1 MTSLSK
7 PINCVAFD
15 CGNSSF
21 RTVLGTFDGTRT
33 KMEVIAQITHNTIE
47 INGLYY
53 WDILHIYEGLK
64 QGLKETYL
72 RAGHIDSI
80 GICTWGVDFGFLDE
94 SGYLLSNPLSYRN
107 SIGEQQLSGLTAEE
121 KRWMFDKTGI
131 QNNRINSLYQ
141 LTGIK
146 RLMPGLFS
154 ISNDL
159 LMVPDILSYLFTG
172 EKFTEFSIASTTQL
186 LDVRRRAYAEEVLNR
201 FGIPQKMLPALKG
214 HGEVIGML
222 KASLAEELRIPICP
236 VICVPSHD
244 TACAVAAVPAE
255 DKDFLFIS
263 SGTWSLIGTELQ
275 SPLITQQVYE
285 NDFANEG
292 GVFNTITLLK
302 NSAGMHILQCIRRD
316 LELEGKK
323 YTWDEI
329 VRLAQSYRGEPRLF
343 DPNSYEL
350 FNPKNMISAIR
361 GLMKDDHAAI
371 EKVLASTYASLAYIY
386 RRTIEQIEKV
396 TDKVY
401 ASIHIVGGGSQN
413 AYLNQLTADLT
424 GKKVYSGPKEAT
436 SLGNIGVQLVSHI
449 EGYGLAEIREMVR
462 NSEPILPFNPDPNR
476 DDQLIDN
483 RYMTFCDHLNGK

>member
-1 MTSLSK
+1 MTSLLK

-33 KMEVIAQITHNTIE
+33 KMEVIAQVSHSTIE
-47 INGLYY
+47 VNGLYY
-53 WDILHIYEGLK
+53 WDILHVYEGLK
-64 QGLKETYL
+64 QGLKEAYFRT
-72 RAGHIDSI
+72 GHIDSI

-94 SGYLLSNPLSYRN
+94 SGYLLANPLSYRN
-107 SIGEQQLSGLTAEE
+107 SIGEEQLSDLSVEE

-154 ISNDL
+154 IANDL
-159 LMVPDILSYLFTG
+159 LMIPDILSYFFTG
-172 EKFTEFSIASTTQL
+172 EKFSEFSIASTTQL
-186 LDVRRRAYAEEVLNR
+186 LDVRSKAYTEEVLNR
-201 FGIPQKMLPALKG
+201 FGIPQKMLPPLKQ

-222 KASLAEELRIPICP
+222 RESLAEELRIPVCP

-244 TACAVAAVPAE
+244 TACAVAAVPAKE
-255 DKDFLFIS
+255 DAFLFIS

-285 NDFANEG
+285 RDFANEG
-292 GVFNTITLLK
+292 GVFNTITMLK

-329 VRLAQSYRGEPRLF
+329 VRLAQSYRGEPGLF

-361 GLMKDDHAAI
+361 SLMQDDNVNI
-371 EKVLASTYASLAYIY
+371 EKVLASTYTSLAFTY
-386 RRTIEQIEKV
+386 RRTIEQIEEV
-396 TDKVY
+396 TGNAF
-401 ASIHIVGGGSQN
+401 ASIYIVGGGSQN
-413 AYLNQLTADLT
+413 VFLNQLTADLT
-424 GKKVYSGPKEAT
+424 GKKVFSGPKEAT
-436 SLGNIGVQLVSHI
+436 SLGNIGVQLVSHL
-449 EGYGLAEIREMVR
+449 EGFGLAEIREMVR
-462 NSEPILPFNPDPNR
+462 NSEPILPFNPEPNR
-476 DDQLIDN
+476 DKRLIDT
-483 RYMTFCDHLNGK
+483 RYKVFCDYLKGI

>member
-1 MTSLSK
+1 MTSLPK

-21 RTVLGTFDGTRT
+21 RTVLGTFDGVRT
-33 KMEVIAQITHNTIE
+33 NMEVILQVPHNTIE

-53 WDILHIYEGLK
+53 WDILHVYEGLK
-64 QGLKETYL
+64 QGLKEAFV

-94 SGYLLSNPLSYRN
+94 NGYLLANPLCYRN
-107 SIGEQQLSGLTAEE
+107 SIGEEQLSGLSAEE
-121 KRWMFDKTGI
+121 KRWVFDQTGI

-146 RLMPGLFS
+146 RIMPDLFG
-154 ISNDL
+154 IARHL
-159 LMVPDILSYLFTG
+159 LMVPDLLSYFFTG

-186 LDVRRRAYAEEVLNR
+186 FDMRNKQYAEDVLDR
-201 FGIPQKMLPALKG
+201 FGIPKKMCKPLKQ

-222 KASLAEELRIPICP
+222 KQSIADELRIPVCP

-244 TACAVAAVPAE
+244 TACAVAAVPAQE
-255 DKDFLFIS
+255 EDFLFIS

-275 SPLITQQVYE
+275 APEITQEVYE
-285 NDFANEG
+285 RDFANEG

-316 LELEGKK
+316 LESGGEK

-329 VRLAQSYRGEPRLF
+329 VGLARSYQGEPGLF

-350 FNPKNMISAIR
+350 FNPKNMIAAIR
-361 GLMKDDHAAI
+361 GLMKDDNAPI
-371 EKVLASTYASLAYIY
+371 EKVLSSTYASLAYIY
-386 RRTIEQIEKV
+386 RRTIEQIQEV
-396 TDKVY
+396 TGKDY
-401 ASIHIVGGGSQN
+401 SSIYIVGGGSQN

-424 GKKVYSGPKEAT
+424 GKKVFSGPKEAT

-449 EGYGLAEIREMVR
+449 PDFGLAEIREMVR
-462 NSEPILPFNPDPNR
+462 NSEAISSFYPDPDR
-476 DDQLIDN
+476 DSHLIDS
-483 RYMTFCDHLNGK
+483 RYKDFYENKLQV